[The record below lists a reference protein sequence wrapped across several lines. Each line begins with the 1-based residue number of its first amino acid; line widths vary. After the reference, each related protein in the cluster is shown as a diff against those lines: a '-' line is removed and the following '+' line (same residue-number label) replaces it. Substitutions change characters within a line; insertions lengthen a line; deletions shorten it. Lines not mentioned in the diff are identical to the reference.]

1 MIQITLTIGYEWW
14 GEGERAI
21 WTVDFEG
28 VLFVGA
34 ICLVYVGKLIGVRVI
49 WLGGFSKVLTD
60 ELYSVID
67 FENKDYK

>member
-1 MIQITLTIGYEWW
+1 M
-14 GEGERAI
+14 
-21 WTVDFEG
+21 
-28 VLFVGA
+28 LFVGA